1 MTLEALLV
9 VAAALFAIG
18 LYGALSQQSFVMIM
32 MGLELMINGA
42 ILAIVAFWWRTTGGN
57 PEGQLLVVVAMAVMA
72 IEAAIG
78 FALVTNVYRVRKA
91 DITEKLRKLKG

>member
-9 VAAALFAIG
+9 VAAALFGIG

-42 ILAIVAFWWRTTGGN
+42 ILAIVAFWWGSTGGN